1 MNISVMNI
9 GMQILISALEYVP
22 RNETASSILKFCRKL
37 HNVSLHGY
45 VTLCSHSM
53 LSEQPVTEEQTLHDS
68 TYIMDLKTVKSIDE
82 SRLSEDGEEENRV
95 GVDNWFVREAQMR
108 ASVLGPPVYPFCFC
122 FLLTWLLNFFF
133 I

>member
-1 MNISVMNI
+1 M
-9 GMQILISALEYVP
+9 ISALEYVP
-22 RNETASSILKFCRKL
+22 RSETASSILKFCKEL

-82 SRLSEDGEEENRV
+82 SWLPEDGERRKLD
-95 GVDNWFVREAQMR
+95 G
-108 ASVLGPPVYPFCFC
+108 GG
-122 FLLTWLLNFFF
+122 
-133 I
+133 